1 MKKNSITKNY
11 IYNLIYQLFLIII
24 PLFTTPYLTRV
35 LGAEKLGIYSY
46 TYSIVTIF
54 FLIAAIGINTYGQ
67 REIAYHQD
75 NKKKRSIIF
84 IELMIIRTFSTV
96 FSLLLLIL
104 FSLITPRYSIYYQ
117 IFSIYI
123 LANLFDITWY
133 YQGVENF
140 KSIAI
145 KNIIVKFFYFISI
158 FLFIKSQKDLG
169 IYILLFSLSTLITN
183 LSFWLKIT
191 QQIELPKKQEIK
203 PKRHLKYV
211 VTFFIPQVASLIYS
225 VLDAAMIGLLDPDI
239 KNVSYYEQASY
250 IVKTTL
256 VIITTM
262 GSVMISKVSYA
273 FSKNQKKKIV
283 EYLEEIIHFVWL
295 IGCALAFGIAAII
308 NNFVPWYYGI
318 KYLKV
323 IPIVYVLCPL
333 IIIIGLN
340 NVIGMQYL
348 VSTKNQNKYI
358 FAVSFGAIFNLIFN
372 ILLIPKLSSIGA
384 AITSVFAE
392 LLVLLIELHYIKK
405 EVPNL
410 KIFKKNIHY
419 IIYGI
424 VMFLITYQIG
434 ELLPK
439 SILGSLIQI
448 LIGSSLYIGFLI
460 INHDKFITEHITP
473 YLQIILKKK
482 KRK

>member
-54 FLIAAIGINTYGQ
+54 FLIAAMGINTYGQ

-84 IELMIIRTFSTV
+84 IELMIIRTLSTV

-123 LANLFDITWY
+123 IANLFDITWF
-133 YQGVENF
+133 YQGIENF

-145 KNIIVKFFYFISI
+145 KNIIIKFLYFISI
-158 FLFIKSQKDLG
+158 FLFIKTKKDLW

-183 LSFWLKIT
+183 LSFWFKINKL
-191 QQIELPKKQEIK
+191 IEWPKKINIK

-211 VTFFIPQVASLIYS
+211 ITFFVPQIASLIYS
-225 VLDAAMIGLLDPDI
+225 VLDSAMIGLLDPDI

-273 FSKNQKKKIV
+273 FSKNQNKKIL

-295 IGCALAFGIAAII
+295 IGCALSFGIAAII

-323 IPIVYVLCPL
+323 IPLVYVLCPL

-340 NVIGMQYL
+340 NVIGIQYL
-348 VSTKNQNKYI
+348 IPTKKQNTYVLAVVS
-358 FAVSFGAIFNLIFN
+358 GAIFNFIFN
-372 ILLIPKLSSIGA
+372 FILIRKFSALGA
-384 AITSVFAE
+384 AISSVGAE
-392 LLVLLIELHYIKK
+392 LFILLIELYFVKK
-405 EVPNL
+405 ELPNL
-410 KIFKKNIHY
+410 KIIKYSKKY
-419 IIYGI
+419 LFFGI
-424 VMFLITYQIG
+424 FMFLITYQIG
-434 ELLPK
+434 KFLPQN
-439 SILGSLIQI
+439 ILGSLLQI
-448 LIGSSLYIGFLI
+448 LIGIIIYIIFLI
-460 INHDKFITEHITP
+460 VSKDQFITEHVVP
-473 YLQIILKKK
+473 YTKNIF
-482 KRK
+482 KRRKI

>member
-46 TYSIVTIF
+46 TYSIVTIL

-104 FSLITPRYSIYYQ
+104 FSLLASRYSIYYQ

-123 LANLFDITWY
+123 IANLFDITWY

-158 FLFIKSQKDLG
+158 FLFIKTKKDLG

-183 LSFWLKIT
+183 LSFWLKINK
-191 QQIELPKKQEIK
+191 QIELPKKQEIN

-211 VTFFIPQVASLIYS
+211 ITFFIPQVASLIYS
-225 VLDAAMIGLLDPDI
+225 VLDATMIGLLDSDI

-273 FSKNQKKKIV
+273 FSKNQKEKIV

-340 NVIGMQYL
+340 NVIGIQYL
-348 VSTKNQNKYI
+348 IPTKKQNTYVLAVVS
-358 FAVSFGAIFNLIFN
+358 GAIFNFIFN
-372 ILLIPKLSSIGA
+372 FILIKKISALGA
-384 AITSVFAE
+384 AVASVGAE
-392 LLVLLIELHYIKK
+392 LFILLIELYFVKK
-405 EVPNL
+405 EIPNL
-410 KIFKKNIHY
+410 KMMKHSKKY
-419 IIYGI
+419 LLFGI
-424 VMFLITYQIG
+424 LMFLITYQIG
-434 ELLPK
+434 KFLPQN
-439 SILGSLIQI
+439 ILGSLIQI
-448 LIGSSLYIGFLI
+448 LIGSIIYLSLLI
-460 INHDKFITEHITP
+460 ISKDQFITEHIIP
-473 YLQIILKKK
+473 YTKNIF
-482 KRK
+482 KRRNR

>member
-1 MKKNSITKNY
+1 MKKNSITNNY

-67 REIAYHQD
+67 REIAYNQD

-96 FSLLLLIL
+96 LSLLFLIL

-123 LANLFDITWY
+123 ISNLFDINWF
-133 YQGVENF
+133 YQGIEIF

-145 KNIIVKFFYFISI
+145 KNITVKFFYFISI
-158 FLFIKSQKDLG
+158 FLFIKDKSDLST
-169 IYILLFSLSTLITN
+169 YIFLFSLSTLITN
-183 LSFWLKIT
+183 LSFWIKIKKL
-191 QQIELPKKQEIK
+191 IIVPKKNEIH
-203 PKRHLKYV
+203 PKRHLKHV
-211 VTFFIPQVASLIYS
+211 ITFFIPQIASLIYS
-225 VLDAAMIGLLDPDI
+225 VLDAAMIGIIDPDI

-256 VIITTM
+256 IIITTM

-273 FSKNQKKKIV
+273 FSKNQKEKIV
-283 EYLEEIIHFVWL
+283 EYLSEIIHFVWF
-295 IGCALAFGIAAII
+295 IGCALSFGIAAII
-308 NNFVPWYYGI
+308 ELFVPWYYGMNF
-318 KYLKV
+318 LKV

-358 FAVSFGAIFNLIFN
+358 FAVSFGAIFNFIFN
-372 ILLIPKLSSIGA
+372 LILIKKFSALGA
-384 AITSVFAE
+384 AITSVSAE

-405 EVPNL
+405 EIPNL
-410 KIFKKNIHY
+410 KILKNAANY

-424 VMFLITYQIG
+424 IMFIITYQIG
-434 ELLPK
+434 KFLPK
-439 SILGSLIQI
+439 NAIGSLIQI
-448 LIGSSLYIGFLI
+448 IIGMSIYISLLLI
-460 INHDKFITEHITP
+460 NKDKFINKHIIP
-473 YLQIILKKK
+473 YLKIIFHKKTEK
-482 KRK
+482 